1 MHRIIA
7 LATCATLALSA
18 GTGLAA
24 GEAKPVSDARAA
36 QQARMKGC
44 NADAKAKALKG
55 EERKAFMGECLKKK
69 AEPSRRRGSQLP
81 NPRDSRS
88 LAVTSRPPQLSRQ
101 KPGCPKCCLRN
112 SIHSRTRTGRC
123 LRCGKTA

>member
-1 MHRIIA
+1 MHRVVA

-24 GEAKPVSDARAA
+24 GEAKPSPDARAA

-69 AEPSRRRGSQLP
+69 S
-81 NPRDSRS
+81 
-88 LAVTSRPPQLSRQ
+88 
-101 KPGCPKCCLRN
+101 
-112 SIHSRTRTGRC
+112 
-123 LRCGKTA
+123 